1 MNKMTL
7 REELFDKA
15 VKFEMADGLF
25 IEKRGKDSWAITN
38 IGNCY
43 AKEGGWEHEPLPSNR
58 SNEFIARTRF
68 TLEEACKITKR
79 LSKEWK
85 CFS

>member
-15 VKFEMADGLF
+15 IKFEMADRLF
-25 IEKRGKDSWAITN
+25 IEKRGKDSWVITN
-38 IGNCY
+38 IGSCY
-43 AKEGGWEHEPLPSNR
+43 TKEGGWEYESNR
-58 SNEFIARTRF
+58 SDKFIARTRF
-68 TLEEACKITKR
+68 TLEEAYKITKK